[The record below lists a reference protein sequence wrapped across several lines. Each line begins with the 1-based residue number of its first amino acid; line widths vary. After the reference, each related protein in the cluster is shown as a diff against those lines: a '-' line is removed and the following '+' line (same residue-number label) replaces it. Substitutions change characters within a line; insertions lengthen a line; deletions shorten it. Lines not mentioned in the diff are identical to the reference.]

1 MLVPYLMRLPIER
14 AKGCRSMLSV
24 SECNLS
30 HFNIQAQLQ
39 PICFLICAITVCI

>member
-1 MLVPYLMRLPIER
+1 MLVPYLMRLPIEH

-30 HFNIQAQLQ
+30 HFNIFKLNFNQ
-39 PICFLICAITVCI
+39 VVS